1 MADTMGKRIKIL
13 REKLRFT
20 QDEVAKKIGI
30 SQSAYNRYE
39 KDQIHRYSEHTL
51 EKLAKALETTTE
63 YILGQ
68 EGEHGK
74 LEHLP
79 EQLREWIF
87 SPKSVS
93 YLAKAYME
101 YQQDQMN
108 EFLNK

>member
-1 MADTMGKRIKIL
+1 MFDSFVIL
-13 REKLRFT
+13 PVPFCQVYK
-20 QDEVAKKIGI
+20 
-30 SQSAYNRYE
+30 
-39 KDQIHRYSEHTL
+39 
-51 EKLAKALETTTE
+51 EKLAKVLETTAE

-87 SPKSVS
+87 NPKSVS